1 MIQDLA
7 GWSKVLELMPTA
19 MFVRDASHRWVF
31 VNRIGCEY
39 FGVTP
44 DDVLGKTDADLF
56 PPEQAERFA
65 HGDDAALRGHEVI
78 ETEEAVHDRLGRA
91 RTLLTRKTCIE
102 LDGKPHVLASVTDIS
117 ELRETEAHV
126 RWLACHDALTGLSN
140 RTALFS
146 RLDAAVARAAEGTAR
161 SALFY
166 LDLDGFK
173 KVNDTYGHLAGD
185 ELLTQFGQRLRGAVG
200 LNDVVARIGGDE
212 FAVLLEDS
220 GDLDVDGMA
229 ETILSLAATPF
240 DVLAAK
246 AFVGTSIGVVTLG
259 REAVAS
265 GEMARK
271 ADSALYEAKKRRN
284 RYTIYTDALDASLA
298 HRREV
303 ETALEHALDSGE
315 GLSLHYQPL
324 VRAVDGTVIGL
335 EALARWRH
343 PTLGVVPPVQ
353 FVAVA
358 EETGLI
364 GRLGEWVLRTACARM
379 RGVDDLFIAV
389 NVSAVQLRDDRFA
402 DTVMGILA
410 ETRLPARR
418 LELEITE
425 TAIVNAD
432 GGAVR
437 LLKRLR
443 KAGVRIS
450 LDDFG
455 TGYSSLTL
463 LKDLDVDKVKID
475 RSFVQMAP
483 LAEDSAAIVRAVSNL
498 GAALGLC
505 VVAEGVETEA
515 QRQFLR
521 DAGCDELQ
529 GYLFSAAVPEDRI
542 ERVTGLLPPVPALH
556 SAG

>member
-1 MIQDLA
+1 
-7 GWSKVLELMPTA
+7 MPTA
-19 MFVRDASHRWVF
+19 MFVRDAEHRWVF

-39 FGVTP
+39 FGITP
-44 DDVLGKTDADLF
+44 GDVLGKKDSELF

-65 HGDDAALRGHEVI
+65 KGDDVVLRGHEVV
-78 ETEEAVHDRLGRA
+78 ETEESVYDLVGRS

-102 LDGKPHVLASVTDIS
+102 LDGEPHVLASVTDIT
-117 ELRETEAHV
+117 ELRESEAHV

-146 RLDAAVARAAEGTAR
+146 RLDAAVARAAEGTAQA
-161 SALFY
+161 ALYY

-173 KVNDTYGHLAGD
+173 KVNDTFGHLVGD
-185 ELLTQFGQRLRGAVG
+185 ELLVQFGQRLRHAVG
-200 LNDVVARIGGDE
+200 GNDVVARIGGDE
-212 FAVLLEDS
+212 FAVLAENS
-220 GDLDVDGMA
+220 GDLDMDGLA
-229 ETILSLAATPF
+229 EKMLTLAAIPF
-240 DVLAAK
+240 DVLSAR
-246 AFVGTSIGVVTLG
+246 AFVGTSVGVVPLG
-259 REAVAS
+259 RDAVAS
-265 GEMARK
+265 GEIARK

-284 RYTIYTDALDASLA
+284 RYVIYTDALDASLA

-303 ETALEHALDSGE
+303 EVALEEALQSGE
-315 GLSLHYQPL
+315 GLSCHYQPM
-324 VRAVDGTVIGL
+324 VRASDGKVIGL

-343 PTLGVVPPVQ
+343 PKLGVVTPVQ

-364 GRLGEWVLRTACARM
+364 GRLGEWVLRTACSRM
-379 RGVDDLFIAV
+379 AAVDDLFIAV

-402 DTVMGILA
+402 DTVMKVLA
-410 ETRLPARR
+410 DTRLPPRR

-432 GGAVR
+432 GAAVR

-498 GAALGLC
+498 GSALGLC

-542 ERVTGLLPPVPALH
+542 ERVSGLVPTLIAAH
-556 SAG
+556 SVG

>member
-19 MFVRDASHRWVF
+19 MFVRDAAHRWVF
-31 VNRIGCEY
+31 VNRMGCEY
-39 FGVTP
+39 FGIRP
-44 DDVLGKTDADLF
+44 EEVLGKTDADLF
-56 PPEQAERFA
+56 PLEQAERFIR
-65 HGDDAALRGHEVI
+65 GDDAVLRGHEVV
-78 ETEEAVHDRLGRA
+78 ESEEVVDDRLGRS

-102 LDGKPHVLASVTDIS
+102 LEGEPHVLASVTDIT
-117 ELRETEAHV
+117 ELRESEAHV

-146 RLDAAVARAAEGTAR
+146 RLDAAVGRSAEGKANA
-161 SALFY
+161 ALYY

-173 KVNDTYGHLAGD
+173 KVNDTYGHLVGD
-185 ELLTQFGQRLRGAVG
+185 ELLVQFGQRLRHAVG
-200 LNDVVARIGGDE
+200 PNDVVARIGGDE
-212 FAVLLEDS
+212 FAVLVENS
-220 GDLDVDGMA
+220 GDLDLDGVADAM
-229 ETILSLAATPF
+229 LMLAATPF
-240 DVLAAK
+240 DVLSAK
-246 AFVGTSIGVVTLG
+246 AFIGTSIGIVPIDAN
-259 REAVAS
+259 AVSS

-271 ADSALYEAKKRRN
+271 ADSALYEAKKGRN
-284 RYTIYTDALDASLA
+284 RYTVYTDALDASLA

-303 ETALEHALDSGE
+303 ETALAEALRTGE
-315 GLSLHYQPL
+315 GLSCHYQPL
-324 VRAVDGTVIGL
+324 VRATDGKVVGL

-343 PTLGVVPPVQ
+343 PKLGVVPPVQ

-364 GRLGEWVLRTACARM
+364 GRLGEWILRTACARM
-379 RGVDDLFIAV
+379 KGVDSLSIAV

-402 DTVMGILA
+402 DTVLAILA
-410 ETRLPARR
+410 ETRLQPGR

-425 TAIVNAD
+425 TAIVHAD
-432 GGAVR
+432 GAATR

-443 KAGVRIS
+443 RAGVRIS

-498 GAALGLC
+498 GSALGLC

-515 QRQFLR
+515 QRDFLR

-529 GYLFSAAVPEDRI
+529 GFLFSAAVPEDRI
-542 ERVTGLLPPVPALH
+542 ERVSGLVAPLPVH

>member
-1 MIQDLA
+1 
-7 GWSKVLELMPTA
+7 MPTA
-19 MFVRDASHRWVF
+19 MFVRDAEHRWVF

-39 FGVTP
+39 FGITP
-44 DDVLGKTDADLF
+44 GDVLGKKDSELF

-65 HGDDAALRGHEVI
+65 KGDDVVLRGHEVV
-78 ETEEAVHDRLGRA
+78 ETEESVYDLVGRS

-102 LDGKPHVLASVTDIS
+102 LDGEPHVLASVTDIT
-117 ELRETEAHV
+117 ELRESEAHV

-146 RLDAAVARAAEGTAR
+146 RLDAAVARAAEGTAQA
-161 SALFY
+161 ALYY

-173 KVNDTYGHLAGD
+173 KVNDTFGHLVGD
-185 ELLTQFGQRLRGAVG
+185 ELLVQFGQRLRHAVG
-200 LNDVVARIGGDE
+200 GNDVVARIGGDE
-212 FAVLLEDS
+212 FAVLAENS
-220 GDLDVDGMA
+220 GDLDMDGLA
-229 ETILSLAATPF
+229 EKMLTLAAIPF
-240 DVLAAK
+240 DVLSAR
-246 AFVGTSIGVVTLG
+246 AFVGTSVGVVPLG
-259 REAVAS
+259 RDAVAS
-265 GEMARK
+265 GEIARK

-284 RYTIYTDALDASLA
+284 RYVIYTDALDASLA

-303 ETALEHALDSGE
+303 EVALEEALQSGE
-315 GLSLHYQPL
+315 GLSCHYQPM
-324 VRAVDGTVIGL
+324 VRASDGKVIGL

-343 PTLGVVPPVQ
+343 PKLGVVTPVQ

-364 GRLGEWVLRTACARM
+364 GRLGEWVLRTACSRM
-379 RGVDDLFIAV
+379 AAVDDLFIAV

-402 DTVMGILA
+402 DTVMKVLA
-410 ETRLPARR
+410 DTRLPPRR

-432 GGAVR
+432 GAAVR

-498 GAALGLC
+498 GSALGLC

-542 ERVTGLLPPVPALH
+542 ERVSGLVPTLVAAH
-556 SAG
+556 SVG